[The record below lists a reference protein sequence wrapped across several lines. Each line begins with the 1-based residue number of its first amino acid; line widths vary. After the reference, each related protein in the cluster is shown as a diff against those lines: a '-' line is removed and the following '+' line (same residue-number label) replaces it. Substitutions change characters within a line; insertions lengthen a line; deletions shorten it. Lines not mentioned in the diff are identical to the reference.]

1 MSRKQRVVITG
12 GAGFVGS
19 NLCER
24 FLAEDWQVV
33 AVDNSLTGTTQNL
46 ITFMDDPDFE
56 LFEAGSGE
64 QAIVVIVKSDLE
76 HLAMLPCLDHQLPAL
91 TFAGAEENLRT
102 SAFEPAQDA
111 P

>member
-24 FLAEDWQVV
+24 FLSEEWQVV

-46 ITFMDDPDFE
+46 VTFKDDPDFE
-56 LFEAGSGE
+56 LLEAD
-64 QAIVVIVKSDLE
+64 I
-76 HLAMLPCLDHQLPAL
+76 
-91 TFAGAEENLRT
+91 T
-102 SAFEPAQDA
+102 
-111 P
+111 